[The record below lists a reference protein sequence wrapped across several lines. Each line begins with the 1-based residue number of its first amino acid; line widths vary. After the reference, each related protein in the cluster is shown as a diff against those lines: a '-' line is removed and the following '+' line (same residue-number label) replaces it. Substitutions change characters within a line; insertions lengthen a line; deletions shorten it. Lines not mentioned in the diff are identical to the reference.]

1 MIFFKYFFVR
11 IVVLLI
17 YPLSTPYPSL
27 ILRLSFAE
35 VMLKITRQKYKIF
48 LKLQKLVVSH

>member
-27 ILRLSFAE
+27 KVRSSFAYPSLRRIMNFE
-35 VMLKITRQKYKIF
+35 LRGCKN
-48 LKLQKLVVSH
+48 S

>member
-27 ILRLSFAE
+27 ILRLSFAHPS
-35 VMLKITRQKYKIF
+35 LGRTPAGAS
-48 LKLQKLVVSH
+48 L